1 MRQISER
8 SLSLVFFKTTQRL
21 IINFKNRK
29 TMSKNNAKEEIAIAG
44 TCATVGAG
52 AVAAIAAAVSAP
64 ITLPAVLIGAAVGCV
79 GGAILSSKSG
89 K

>member
-1 MRQISER
+1 
-8 SLSLVFFKTTQRL
+8 
-21 IINFKNRK
+21 
-29 TMSKNNAKEEIAIAG
+29 MSNNNATKEIAIAG
-44 TCATVGAG
+44 TCAITGAG

-79 GGAILSSKSG
+79 GGAVLSIISKN